1 MTTALQTTDRADDR
15 LGRMHAE
22 YVGKVNALVAADR
35 EELAHELAED
45 YRHECAGRDAAAGP
59 DASRRPAGRARR
71 TRESLRRFDRYTLD
85 VFNPR
90 PPYGGQHTSSS
101 N

>member
-1 MTTALQTTDRADDR
+1 MTTALQTTHRADDR

-45 YRHECAGRDAAAGP
+45 YRQECAGP
-59 DASRRPAGRARR
+59 DATVKPDASQRPAGRTRR
-71 TRESLRRFDRYTLD
+71 TRESLRRFDRYTFD
-85 VFNPR
+85 VFNSR
-90 PPYGGQHTSSS
+90 PPYGKHTSRS